1 MVDNMNMFKIYS
13 KDDYESMMHMLDY
26 IYENSIDGCIPS
38 IRQMMK
44 KTNLGQSVIVALKNK
59 MVKNGVISKCVRGG
73 TKGEANNRNK
83 ILVGKEQAIK
93 LMKNKEIVF
102 RNENMF
108 SINNNNGTN
117 KKDDVCGNIY
127 ETNDYDKFKFL
138 LWNRPVDRKHVERL
152 KESIKKNIYLEPIS
166 VSKDFIILDG
176 QHRFTAYK
184 ELGMAFKYI
193 IETSTDKHSN
203 IVITKNTLL
212 EKWKII
218 DYISAYA
225 KDGYEHYKTILK
237 FMDEFKEFRI
247 LRMHINL
254 LQDSCRWAGKD
265 RKEYYLLEGGFKVKD
280 IAKSRETA
288 SKLLSLRMKKAM
300 TINGLDLC
308 KNYKIFQAL
317 FWLIKIDGY
326 NHDLMLEKLERYPTL
341 LHPCIN
347 TQEYKNM
354 LIYFYNYNVRSA
366 SKKIKVS

>member
-1 MVDNMNMFKIYS
+1 MTDNMNMIEIYR
-13 KDDYESMMHMLDY
+13 KDDDKSMLHMLDY
-26 IYENSIDGCIPS
+26 IYENSINGYIPS

-44 KTNLGQSVIVALKNK
+44 KTDLGQSVIVSLKNK
-59 MVKNGVISKCVRGG
+59 MVKDGVISKCIKGG
-73 TKGEANNRNK
+73 AKGEANNRNK
-83 ILVGKEQAIK
+83 ILVRKEQAIK
-93 LMKNKEIVF
+93 LMRNKDVIF
-102 RNENMF
+102 KNENMF
-108 SINNNNGTN
+108 SILNNDNRN

-138 LWNRPVDRKHVERL
+138 VWNRPVDRKHVERL

-166 VSKDFIILDG
+166 ISEDFIILDG

-184 ELGMAFKYI
+184 ELGMTFKYI
-193 IETSTDKHSN
+193 IETSTDKHSD

-212 EKWKII
+212 EKWKTI
-218 DYISAYA
+218 DYINAYA
-225 KDGYEHYKTILK
+225 KDGYEHYKTILN
-237 FMDEFKEFRI
+237 FMDEFNQFRC

-254 LQDSCRWAGKD
+254 LQDSCRWADKD

-280 IAKSRETA
+280 IAKSRDVA
-288 SKLLSLRMKKAM
+288 NKLLSLRMKKAM
-300 TINGLDLC
+300 TVNNLDLC

-326 NHDLMLEKLERYPTL
+326 NHDVMLEKLEKYPTL
-341 LHPCIN
+341 LHPCIT